1 MNSDTSHLFAVVMAG
16 GRGERFWPVGRQDRP
31 KQFLNLVSEKSL
43 IEETVQRLFPL
54 IPPER
59 ILVITNKDF
68 VAQTRELL
76 PIPAENVIG
85 EPEGRNTAPCVALAT
100 ALLKK
105 VDPDSTMILLPAD
118 HVISPVKKF
127 QSALRDAALQAQTGA
142 LVTLGVIPHAPSTG
156 YGYILA
162 GEFDGEFADVQE
174 FKEKPDRRTAEEF
187 LHDGNYLWNSGIFIW
202 RTDAIERE
210 FRKHCPQLA
219 EKITKWANGADF
231 NSDFADCEKISID
244 YAIMEKAEKVKVRKV
259 DFLWND
265 IGSWSS
271 LRSLFPLDENGNVAR
286 GNVVSL
292 DSHDNV
298 IWGDSDTTLGV
309 IGMRNIALIQSG
321 DAVLVCPLSEEQRV
335 KELVPK
341 VTI

>member
-1 MNSDTSHLFAVVMAG
+1 MNFNTSHLFAVIMAG
-16 GRGERFWPVGRQDRP
+16 GHGERFWPVGRRNCP
-31 KQFLNLVSEKSL
+31 KQFLRLVSEKSL

-68 VAQTRELL
+68 VGQTRELL
-76 PIPAENVIG
+76 PIPAENIIG
-85 EPEGRNTAPCVALAT
+85 EPEGRNTAPCIALAT

-105 VDPDSTMILLPAD
+105 TAPESTMILLPAD

-127 QSALRDAALQAQTGA
+127 QTALLDAAEEAQSGA
-142 LVTLGVIPHAPSTG
+142 LITLGIIPHNPSTG
-156 YGYILA
+156 YGYIQA
-162 GEFDGEFADVQE
+162 GEFDGDFATVQK
-174 FKEKPDRRTAEEF
+174 FREKPDRCTAEQF
-187 LHDGNYLWNSGIFIW
+187 LRDGNYFWNSGIFVW

-210 FRKHCPQLA
+210 FQQHAPALA
-219 EKITKWANGADF
+219 EKISGWVSGIDF
-231 NSDFADCEKISID
+231 HSDFAACEKISID

-265 IGSWSS
+265 IGSWSN
-271 LRSLFPLDENGNVAR
+271 LHSLFPRDENGNVIK

-292 DSHDNV
+292 DSYDNV
-298 IWGDSDTTLGV
+298 IMGDSNITLGV

-321 DAVLVCPLSEEQRV
+321 DAILVCPLAEEQRV
-335 KELVPK
+335 KELIPK
-341 VTI
+341 VTT